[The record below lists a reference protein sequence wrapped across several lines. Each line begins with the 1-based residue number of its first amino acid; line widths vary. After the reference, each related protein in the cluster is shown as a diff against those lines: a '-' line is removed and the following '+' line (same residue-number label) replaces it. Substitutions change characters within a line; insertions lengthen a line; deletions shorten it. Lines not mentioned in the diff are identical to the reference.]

1 MDSDNDAKKCLW
13 VEHIL
18 LKERKKLLGNGD
30 GSLIFGRSQKKSGME
45 KHHSQHGVIMMI
57 QTSIPGLSTTLFYG
71 HILTH
76 LFKFS
81 LIDPTLF

>member
-30 GSLIFGRSQKKSGME
+30 GSLIFGREQKKSSME
-45 KHHSQHGVIMMI
+45 KHHIQHGVIMMI
-57 QTSIPGLSTTLFYG
+57 
-71 HILTH
+71 
-76 LFKFS
+76 
-81 LIDPTLF
+81 